1 MAPTQTPESVA
12 KSFAPSSLTTNST
25 IPIMPTETRLID
37 AAREAT
43 LLAAAVCRQVQQQL
57 DAVRAIAKDDR
68 SPVTVADFASQ
79 ALVAATLAERLGPD
93 LGAAPLVAEENSAYL
108 RLPQSAPYRQ
118 ALLEAVRAVRPDL
131 DATRVLE
138 LIDRGDD
145 GASTTRF
152 WTLDPIDGT
161 LGFLRGQQYAIA
173 LALVDRASPTLGVLA
188 CPNLPRSHDATL
200 DAADP
205 VGALYVAVKSAGL
218 EEYPCSS
225 ELREPP
231 RRIEP
236 PPLSSDA
243 PIRACASVE
252 KAHSHRGDTDRLLQH
267 LGANQRVLRLDS
279 QAKYAVVARGQA
291 DAYLRLPTRKDYV
304 ERIWDHA
311 AGSLVATEG
320 GCVVS
325 DVHGRQLDF
334 GQGRGLERN
343 RGLVVARAGAHER
356 ILRAIAELGIDAGGT
371 T

>member
-1 MAPTQTPESVA
+1 VPT
-12 KSFAPSSLTTNST
+12 
-25 IPIMPTETRLID
+25 MPTEPELVD

-57 DAVRAIAKDDR
+57 EAVRAIAKDDR

-79 ALVAATLAERLGPD
+79 ALVAATLADRLGPD
-93 LGAAPLVAEENSAYL
+93 LGGAPLVAEENAAFL
-108 RLPQSAPYRQ
+108 RLPENAPYRQ
-118 ALLEAVRAVRPDL
+118 ALLDAVQAVRRDL
-131 DATRVLE
+131 DATRVLD
-138 LIDRGDD
+138 LIDRGDE
-145 GASTTRF
+145 GATTTRF

-173 LALVDRASPTLGVLA
+173 LALVDRGSPTLGVLA
-188 CPNLPRSHDATL
+188 CPNLPRSHDASV

-205 VGALYVAVKSAGL
+205 VGALYVAVTGSGL
-218 EEYPCSS
+218 EEYPCSGQI
-225 ELREPP
+225 REPA
-231 RRIEP
+231 RRIRP
-236 PPLSSDA
+236 PPLGSNA

-252 KAHSHRGDTDRLLQH
+252 KTHSHRGDTDRLLQH
-267 LGANQRVLRLDS
+267 LGASQQVLRLDS

-311 AGSLVATEG
+311 AGSLIATEG

-334 GQGRGLERN
+334 SQGRGLERN
-343 RGLVVARAGAHER
+343 RGVVVARAGAHER
-356 ILRAIAELGIDAGGT
+356 IVRAIAELGIDAGGAA
-371 T
+371 